1 MRTAVPASELLTTG
15 GCGPMAGVLG
25 EPATEGDGA
34 VLTTKT
40 ACIEIAYVD
49 DSEDD
54 QLLASVALQALDAPV
69 ELTIADSAIEL
80 WTLLRSR
87 AETGLPMPTVLVLDL
102 KMPRVN
108 GHQLLAQLALDD
120 ELSSIP
126 VVILST
132 SGDLTDQDAARQNG
146 AIRYEVKPSS
156 FSELVDVFARI
167 VDLGQPG

>member
-1 MRTAVPASELLTTG
+1 MGAVPG
-15 GCGPMAGVLG
+15 GFDQGSGP
-25 EPATEGDGA
+25 
-34 VLTTKT
+34 VLTTRTK
-40 ACIEIAYVD
+40 CIEIAYVD

-54 QLLASVALQALDAPV
+54 QLLASVAIQELSVPS

-87 AETGLPMPTVLVLDL
+87 AESGTPLPSVLVLDL

-120 ELSSIP
+120 ELCAIP

-132 SGDLTDQDAARQNG
+132 SGDVADQEAARANG
-146 AIRYEVKPSS
+146 AVRYEIKPSS
-156 FSELVDVFARI
+156 FSELVEVFSRV
-167 VDLGQPG
+167 VDLARVG